1 MILTVGFGN
10 IRQAITPKHLHN
22 RRPLKVVF
30 AEHFQNVNRAI
41 AFLMWVK
48 GSRRERNW
56 AWINGLWDL
65 LSDLSRNYYS
75 KDSM

>member
-30 AEHFQNVNRAI
+30 VEHFQNVNRANS
-41 AFLMWVK
+41 FEKWVK
-48 GSRRERNW
+48 GWRRERN
-56 AWINGLWDL
+56 
-65 LSDLSRNYYS
+65 
-75 KDSM
+75 